1 VVIGDRFLGG
11 FLGNMGRLKRHHGA
25 SDSLRIKPGFV
36 GKAGHVFGGVTGTS
50 ALARN
55 LLWAKCD
62 D

>member
-1 VVIGDRFLGG
+1 MR
-11 FLGNMGRLKRHHGA
+11 RLKRHHGA